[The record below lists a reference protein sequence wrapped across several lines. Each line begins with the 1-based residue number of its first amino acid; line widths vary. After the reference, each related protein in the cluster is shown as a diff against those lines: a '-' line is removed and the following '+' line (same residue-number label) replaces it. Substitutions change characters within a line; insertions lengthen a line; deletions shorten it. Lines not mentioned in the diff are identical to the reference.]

1 MSRNLSLSVLGI
13 LIVIAIAINLPTLA
27 YGQAKNI
34 AAMLEVM
41 SFTGNALGVLGIAWG
56 GPTMLMGLK
65 NIASGTP
72 GAMKKVIVGA
82 ASLVGGLAIIA
93 YTICIVNSGMTAD
106 LFC

>member
-1 MSRNLSLSVLGI
+1 MTRNLFLSVLGI
-13 LIVIAIAINLPTLA
+13 LIVIAIAINLPTLV
-27 YGQAKNI
+27 YGQARNL

-41 SFTGNALGVLGIAWG
+41 SFTGNALGILGLTWG

-65 NIASGTP
+65 NIASGRP
-72 GAMKKVIVGA
+72 GAMKKVVSGA
-82 ASLVGGLAIIA
+82 AGVVGGLVIIA